1 MKDNLSP
8 KDLTIVQLIL
18 DSGERLPCLVETA
31 TWLPVKLPTRWAVRH
46 RRYQVQ
52 ASTLRSDL
60 YSLKKLYEWAGLVV
74 ELDLDQHLLN
84 DKRLTARQIESYAT
98 YIREDIADKSSGILN
113 PNTYNKH
120 LFVCEAFLKWAV
132 YPENRGGQTEQTF
145 TELAQERAWLTYLF
159 RSLRMRHQN
168 GQRIQPL
175 TGEEIASIRAAIGP
189 QRSGATEWQFC
200 HSQFTTQT
208 ALRNWLMFE
217 TALELGLRRGE
228 LLKLR
233 LDSLPRGAETG
244 IKIQRYPD
252 DPHDSRTVEPAVKTA
267 ERVVPASRNLLSAI
281 RYYLTT
287 PPPQG
292 RPGGKTPYL
301 FVTRNGRP
309 LSTIMADDII
319 QTIGKYSGVIPLSW
333 HRLRHTW
340 AEEMA
345 AQLAEQPNGLDVLMY
360 LGGWTAQTSVRRY
373 IQNTIAQQAQAA
385 MRHYHETLYQMET
398 AEGGHRG

>member
-1 MKDNLSP
+1 
-8 KDLTIVQLIL
+8 
-18 DSGERLPCLVETA
+18 
-31 TWLPVKLPTRWAVRH
+31 
-46 RRYQVQ
+46 
-52 ASTLRSDL
+52 
-60 YSLKKLYEWAGLVV
+60 
-74 ELDLDQHLLN
+74 
-84 DKRLTARQIESYAT
+84 
-98 YIREDIADKSSGILN
+98 
-113 PNTYNKH
+113 
-120 LFVCEAFLKWAV
+120 
-132 YPENRGGQTEQTF
+132 
-145 TELAQERAWLTYLF
+145 
-159 RSLRMRHQN
+159 
-168 GQRIQPL
+168 
-175 TGEEIASIRAAIGP
+175 
-189 QRSGATEWQFC
+189 
-200 HSQFTTQT
+200 
-208 ALRNWLMFE
+208 MFE

-228 LLKLR
+228 ILKLR

-281 RYYLTT
+281 RYYLAT